1 MSLYTCNSRMYET
14 DGKFSKSDLSKQ
26 DYYVILISIIIMT
39 IRKSS
44 HNLKLHILIFSNNA
58 P

>member
-1 MSLYTCNSRMYET
+1 MYET

>member
-1 MSLYTCNSRMYET
+1 MYET
-14 DGKFSKSDLSKQ
+14 DGKFSKSDLNKQ
-26 DYYVILISIIIMT
+26 DYYVIPMT